1 MEISPNIFRAYDIRG
16 IVGETLNPDIVK
28 HIGHVLGLMYPD
40 VEKICVGR
48 DGRLSS
54 QNLAAALIEGL
65 KDSGKHIYDVGQV
78 PTPVLYFSTHYLK
91 TRSGIMVTG
100 SHNPS
105 EYNGLKILM
114 NGNTLSGSL
123 IKDIYEEICKRDL
136 IFHSGVLKE
145 IKVGSQY
152 ISEIT
157 ADIKLKRP
165 MRIAIDCGNGVAGPL
180 AAILFKDLGCE
191 VVELYCNV
199 DGNFPNHPP
208 NPNDIENLTDLINC
222 VVENNLDIGFAFDG
236 DGDRCIVV
244 DNDGEVLWPDRQMM
258 LYSVDI
264 LSRNPKAKIVFD
276 VKSSRNLEQVIKEN
290 GGEPFMHKTGHS
302 FIKSKMKEVGAIL
315 GGEMSGHIFFNER
328 WYGFDDGLY
337 TASRMLELV
346 SKQEHASSIF
356 FKQIP
361 SCPCTPEINI
371 PLEKEEQQYS
381 FMKDF
386 SENAQFPDATI
397 TDIDGIRAD
406 YPYGWGLL
414 RASNTTPSLVA
425 RFEADSESQ
434 LLNIKKEF
442 KQQILKI
449 DSEIDVPF

>member
-1 MEISPNIFRAYDIRG
+1 
-16 IVGETLNPDIVK
+16 
-28 HIGHVLGLMYPD
+28 
-40 VEKICVGR
+40 
-48 DGRLSS
+48 
-54 QNLAAALIEGL
+54 
-65 KDSGKHIYDVGQV
+65 
-78 PTPVLYFSTHYLK
+78 
-91 TRSGIMVTG
+91 
-100 SHNPS
+100 
-105 EYNGLKILM
+105 
-114 NGNTLSGSL
+114 
-123 IKDIYEEICKRDL
+123 
-136 IFHSGVLKE
+136 
-145 IKVGSQY
+145 
-152 ISEIT
+152 
-157 ADIKLKRP
+157 
-165 MRIAIDCGNGVAGPL
+165 
-180 AAILFKDLGCE
+180 
-191 VVELYCNV
+191 
-199 DGNFPNHPP
+199 
-208 NPNDIENLTDLINC
+208 
-222 VVENNLDIGFAFDG
+222 
-236 DGDRCIVV
+236 
-244 DNDGEVLWPDRQMM
+244 MM